1 VTAGEGPWDHNL
13 HYHPLVLAAVPRG
26 ASRALDAGCG
36 EGVLARAL
44 ARAVP
49 HVVALDRHGP
59 TLAEARR
66 RDASG
71 GRVAYV
77 RGDLLSAPLAPES
90 FDVVTA
96 VASLHHGDEAA
107 GLRRMA
113 ELLRPGGRL
122 VVVGLAR
129 ETVGGLP
136 FAAAS
141 LVAQQWHHR
150 WRHREQLRSRPES
163 TAPIVWPPPHTYPEL
178 RRLAARLLPG
188 ARFRR
193 HLLWRYSL
201 TWTRPR
207 PDSDP
212 GPGPGPLTVAGRPS
226 AR

>member
-1 VTAGEGPWDHNL
+1 VTTADETWNHNA
-13 HYHPLVLAAVPRG
+13 HYHPLVLAAVPPG

-36 EGVLARAL
+36 EGSLARSL

-49 HVVALDRHGP
+49 HVVALDRSAAAL
-59 TLAEARR
+59 TVARA
-66 RDASG
+66 RDDSG

-77 RGDLLSAPLAPES
+77 RGDLLSAPLAAAS

-107 GLRRMA
+107 GLRRLA
-113 ELLRPGGRL
+113 GLLRPGGRL

-141 LVAQQWHHR
+141 VVAHQWHHR
-150 WRHREQLRSRPES
+150 WRHREQARSHPES
-163 TAPIVWPPPHTYPEL
+163 TAPTAWPPPHTYPEL
-178 RRLAARLLPG
+178 RRLAAQVLPG
-188 ARFRR
+188 AEFRR

-201 TWTRPR
+201 TWTHP
-207 PDSDP
+207 
-212 GPGPGPLTVAGRPS
+212 
-226 AR
+226 

>member
-1 VTAGEGPWDHNL
+1 
-13 HYHPLVLAAVPRG
+13 
-26 ASRALDAGCG
+26 
-36 EGVLARAL
+36 
-44 ARAVP
+44 
-49 HVVALDRHGP
+49 
-59 TLAEARR
+59 
-66 RDASG
+66 
-71 GRVAYV
+71 VAYV
-77 RGDLLSAPLAPES
+77 RGDLLSAPLAPAS
-90 FDVVTA
+90 FDVVSA

-141 LVAQQWHHR
+141 AVAHEWHHR
-150 WRHREQLRSRPES
+150 WRHREQVRAAPAP

-178 RRLAARLLPG
+178 RRLAARTLPG

-201 TWTRPR
+201 AWTRP
-207 PDSDP
+207 
-212 GPGPGPLTVAGRPS
+212 
-226 AR
+226 

>member
-1 VTAGEGPWDHNL
+1 MTPAGSPAADDAPATDEPAWNHNA
-13 HYHPLVLAAVPRG
+13 HYHPLVLAAVPPG
-26 ASRALDAGCG
+26 AARALDAGCG
-36 EGVLARAL
+36 EGDLARSL

-49 HVVALDRHGP
+49 QVVALDRNGP
-59 TLAEARR
+59 ALAVARR
-66 RDASG
+66 RDDVG

-77 RGDLLSAPLAPES
+77 RGDLLSAPLAPAS

-129 ETVGGLP
+129 ETAGGLP
-136 FAAAS
+136 FAAAIV
-141 LVAQQWHHR
+141 VAHQWHHR
-150 WRHREQLRSRPES
+150 WRHRARARSWSES
-163 TAPIVWPPPHTYPEL
+163 TAPVVWPPPHTYPEL
-178 RRLAARLLPG
+178 RRLARRVLPG

-201 TWTRPR
+201 TWTRP
-207 PDSDP
+207 
-212 GPGPGPLTVAGRPS
+212 
-226 AR
+226 